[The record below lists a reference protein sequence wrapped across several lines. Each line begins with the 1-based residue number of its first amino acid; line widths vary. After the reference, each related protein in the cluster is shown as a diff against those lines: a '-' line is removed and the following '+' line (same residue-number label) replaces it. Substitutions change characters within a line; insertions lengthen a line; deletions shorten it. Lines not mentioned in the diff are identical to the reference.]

1 MGGVFLVG
9 SLRGSAAASTAAA
22 LAAAASAT
30 TTTAAAEAGS
40 VVVEEPQ
47 GPLWEAGLGVAVLNS
62 GLCGKVVVLH
72 FRLAGGLAGSLA
84 FWPNS

>member
-9 SLRGSAAASTAAA
+9 SLRDSAAASTAAA

-30 TTTAAAEAGS
+30 TTTAATEAGS

-72 FRLAGGLAGSLA
+72 FRLDGGLAGSLA